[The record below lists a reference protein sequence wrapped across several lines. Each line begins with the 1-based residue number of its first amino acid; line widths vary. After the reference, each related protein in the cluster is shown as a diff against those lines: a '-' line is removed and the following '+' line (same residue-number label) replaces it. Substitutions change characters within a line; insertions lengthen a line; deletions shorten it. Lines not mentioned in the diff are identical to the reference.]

1 MLLTLWRRFTRRP
14 SQPANHRP
22 RTPGRRR
29 FCRLQLELLEGR
41 WLPSTFLVTNTDDAG
56 PGSFR
61 QAILDAN
68 SNAGPNKIAFD
79 IGGGGV
85 QTIQPR
91 SALPTVTRPVV
102 IDGTSQPGFAG
113 SPLIELDGSR
123 AGQAYGLTINA
134 GDSTV
139 RGLVINC
146 FVDAGIAL
154 QERGGDLIAGNYIG
168 TDVTGA
174 QARPNVFYGV
184 YVTSSD
190 NRIGGTTNT
199 DGNLISGNGGPGIGV
214 FGFGIYI
221 SGGAGN
227 LVQGNKIGTD
237 VTGAHALGNNE
248 FGVDINTGASGNT
261 VGGTA
266 KGAGNLISGNGVAG
280 VDIQSFFQ
288 LQSTDNVVQ
297 GNYIGTDVYG
307 TASLPNGWD
316 GVWVNANNNIIGGTA
331 AGAGNLISGN
341 GGPSSDPDHRNGI
354 YIFGSELY
362 GPATGNRVQGNK
374 IGTDVTGAQALGN
387 GRNGVFIVGAWA
399 SDNTIGGTAAGAAN
413 TIAFNA
419 GDGVLVDGGVGNAIT
434 RNAIFANGNLGI
446 ELVNGGNHLQPAP
459 VLTGATTENGVT
471 TVTGTLTAA
480 ANTTFTI
487 ELFTNTVCNPS
498 GYGEGEHFL
507 ASITVTTD
515 ADGTANF
522 TLTLAFPVPPGQ
534 FLTATATDPANDTS
548 AFSNCLEVGGPP

>member
-1 MLLTLWRRFTRRP
+1 MMQGRPRFAPGSGLRFRIVEGPPLSGPPSLHDRTTAFQQRTHLMFRSAFVRRWMNGKAFAPRRTGPPRRP
-14 SQPANHRP
+14 AV
-22 RTPGRRR
+22 
-29 FCRLQLELLEGR
+29 LQLELLEGR

-91 SALPTVTRPVV
+91 SALPAVTRPVV

-113 SPLIELDGSR
+113 RPLIQLDGSR
-123 AGQAYGLTINA
+123 AGRGYGLTINA

-139 RGLVINC
+139 RGLVINR

-174 QARPNVFYGV
+174 QARPNVFDGI

-190 NRIGGTTNT
+190 NRIGGTTTT
-199 DGNLISGNGGPGIGV
+199 DGNLISGNGGAGVGV
-214 FGFGIYI
+214 FGVGIDIYR
-221 SGGAGN
+221 GAGD
-227 LVQGNKIGTD
+227 LVQGNNIGTD
-237 VTGAHALGNNE
+237 VTGAQALGNNE

-297 GNYIGTDVYG
+297 GNYIGTEVYG
-307 TASLPNGWD
+307 TASLPNGW
-316 GVWVNANNNIIGGTA
+316 GGGWVNA
-331 AGAGNLISGN
+331 
-341 GGPSSDPDHRNGI
+341 DRN
-354 YIFGSELY
+354 S
-362 GPATGNRVQGNK
+362 
-374 IGTDVTGAQALGN
+374 
-387 GRNGVFIVGAWA
+387 
-399 SDNTIGGTAAGAAN
+399 
-413 TIAFNA
+413 
-419 GDGVLVDGGVGNAIT
+419 
-434 RNAIFANGNLGI
+434 
-446 ELVNGGNHLQPAP
+446 
-459 VLTGATTENGVT
+459 
-471 TVTGTLTAA
+471 
-480 ANTTFTI
+480 
-487 ELFTNTVCNPS
+487 
-498 GYGEGEHFL
+498 
-507 ASITVTTD
+507 
-515 ADGTANF
+515 
-522 TLTLAFPVPPGQ
+522 
-534 FLTATATDPANDTS
+534 
-548 AFSNCLEVGGPP
+548 

>member
-14 SQPANHRP
+14 SQPAHHRP

-91 SALPTVTRPVV
+91 SALPAVTRPVV

-139 RGLVINC
+139 RGLVINR

-174 QARPNVFYGV
+174 QARPNVFCGV

-199 DGNLISGNGGPGIGV
+199 DGNLISGNGGPGFGV

-221 SGGAGN
+221 SRGAGN

-237 VTGAHALGNNE
+237 VTGAHALGNDE

-266 KGAGNLISGNGVAG
+266 
-280 VDIQSFFQ
+280 
-288 LQSTDNVVQ
+288 
-297 GNYIGTDVYG
+297 
-307 TASLPNGWD
+307 
-316 GVWVNANNNIIGGTA
+316 
-331 AGAGNLISGN
+331 AGAGNVVSAN
-341 GGPSSDPDHRNGI
+341 GLPP
-354 YIFGSELY
+354 
-362 GPATGNRVQGNK
+362 
-374 IGTDVTGAQALGN
+374 GTVSWYRAE
-387 GRNGVFIVGAWA
+387 
-399 SDNTIGGTAAGAAN
+399 
-413 TIAFNA
+413 
-419 GDGVLVDGGVGNAIT
+419 GNA
-434 RNAIFANGNLGI
+434 
-446 ELVNGGNHLQPAP
+446 
-459 VLTGATTENGVT
+459 
-471 TVTGTLTAA
+471 
-480 ANTTFTI
+480 
-487 ELFTNTVCNPS
+487 
-498 GYGEGEHFL
+498 
-507 ASITVTTD
+507 
-515 ADGTANF
+515 
-522 TLTLAFPVPPGQ
+522 
-534 FLTATATDPANDTS
+534 NDS
-548 AFSNCLEVGGPP
+548 S

>member
-1 MLLTLWRRFTRRP
+1 MFRSAFVRRWMNGKAFAPRRARPTRRP
-14 SQPANHRP
+14 AV
-22 RTPGRRR
+22 
-29 FCRLQLELLEGR
+29 LQLELLEGR

-91 SALPTVTRPVV
+91 SALPAVTRPVV

-139 RGLVINC
+139 RGLVINR

-190 NRIGGTTNT
+190 NRIGGTTTT
-199 DGNLISGNGGPGIGV
+199 DGNLISGNGGPGFGV

-266 KGAGNLISGNGVAG
+266 
-280 VDIQSFFQ
+280 
-288 LQSTDNVVQ
+288 
-297 GNYIGTDVYG
+297 
-307 TASLPNGWD
+307 
-316 GVWVNANNNIIGGTA
+316 

-374 IGTDVTGAQALGN
+374 IGTDVTGRQALGN

-419 GDGVLVDGGVGNAIT
+419 RDGVLIDGGVGNAIT
-434 RNAIFANGNLGI
+434 RNAIFANGNLGV

-522 TLTLAFPVPPGQ
+522 TLALAFSVPPGQ
-534 FLTATATDPANDTS
+534 FLTSTATDPANNTS